1 VVVLTARAIPL
12 VLCAVV
18 ALASGSISRSVDAHW
33 RSRESIS
40 RSVDSIGRPVDSIT
54 QSGETKVIRVTAE
67 RFAFTPSE
75 IVVERGTTVEF
86 HLTSDDTDHGFRIV
100 GTDINVAIPKRRRGE
115 TVVRYAAET
124 AGRFTIECSRPCGAG
139 HTAMQASLV
148 VK

>member
-1 VVVLTARAIPL
+1 VVVLTRVLFGFVGTGWL
-12 VLCAVV
+12 VAVLEV
-18 ALASGSISRSVDAHW
+18 PAPRPALAREPISRSVD
-33 RSRESIS
+33 SIS
-40 RSVDSIGRPVDSIT
+40 RSVDSIT
-54 QSGETKVIRVTAE
+54 QSIEPKVIRVTAE

-75 IVVERGTTVEF
+75 IVVETGTTVEF
-86 HLTSDDTDHGFRIV
+86 HLTSHDTDHGFRIV
-100 GTDINVAIPKRRRGE
+100 GTEINVAIPKRRRGE

>member
-1 VVVLTARAIPL
+1 VVVLTRVLFGIVGTGWLVAVLGVPL
-12 VLCAVV
+12 PRP
-18 ALASGSISRSVDAHW
+18 ALA
-33 RSRESIS
+33 RESIS
-40 RSVDSIGRPVDSIT
+40 RSVDSIT
-54 QSGETKVIRVTAE
+54 QSAETKVIRVTAE
-67 RFAFTPSE
+67 RFAFSPSE

-86 HLTSDDTDHGFRIV
+86 HLTSHDTDHGFRIV
-100 GTDINVAIPKRRRGE
+100 GTEVNVAIPKRRRGE